1 MCVLGIELSSDP
13 LEEQLKPWSLLSSP
27 VLLIFVWFC
36 SLDRVSLYV
45 AKDQPRALSNSHVQE
60 QSSF

>member
-13 LEEQLKPWSLLSSP
+13 LEEQLKPWSLLSSQCFLLLFGF
-27 VLLIFVWFC
+27 VLYTE
-36 SLDRVSLYV
+36 SLYV